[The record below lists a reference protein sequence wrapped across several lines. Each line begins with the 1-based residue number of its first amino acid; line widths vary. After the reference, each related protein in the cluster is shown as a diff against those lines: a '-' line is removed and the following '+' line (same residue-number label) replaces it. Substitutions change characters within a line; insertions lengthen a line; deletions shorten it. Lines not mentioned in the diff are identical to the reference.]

1 MERAE
6 YEAMARLE
14 DEHWWFK
21 GKRAVARSLLAP
33 FWRTGAQVL
42 DVGCGTGGTTASL
55 ADAGQSVFGCE
66 LNAFAATAAA
76 GRPALRGKVFQGRAE
91 AVPVRTGSV
100 DLVTAFDVLYHR
112 DVDERAALAEWLR
125 VLAPGG
131 LLYVSDSAL
140 PCLKGPHD
148 AAVHARERYTVPL
161 LAGRVRMAGFD
172 VLKVTYWNFLLFPL
186 AAVYRLT
193 RRLQGSTTGSDL
205 TGLPPF
211 PVNDFL
217 VFLLG
222 TESKWLRWFRFPIG
236 TSVALVARKS

>member
-6 YEAMARLE
+6 YEAMALLE

-112 DVDERAALAEWLR
+112 DVDERSALAEWRR

-148 AAVHARERYTVPL
+148 DAVHARERYTAPVL
-161 LAGRVRMAGFD
+161 TARVRDAGFK
-172 VLKVTYWNFLLFPL
+172 VLRVTYWNFFLFPIVG
-186 AAVYRLT
+186 AVRLFK
-193 RRLQGSTTGSDL
+193 RVLGGDSRSDL
-205 TGLPPF
+205 APVPSPLNAALVLVLLLEAAWIRRGRLPA
-211 PVNDFL
+211 
-217 VFLLG
+217 
-222 TESKWLRWFRFPIG
+222 G
-236 TSVALVARKS
+236 TSVALVARKT